1 MVVVNKNNLRMK
13 NLFVLVLV
21 AATLFSCSSVEQHRA
36 AIEEV
41 STMWS
46 EMTPKVEEM
55 VQNCTQLNTNWE
67 SMAAFVTPVSEDMD
81 ETVAAEVEAVNM
93 EYKENAKSVRTMMD
107 EMTTYVA
114 SMKEK
119 GAVVQTMVDG
129 LAAGQIEGDVVAMT
143 ADAKTMMEE
152 ATMKMEEWTSKM
164 NEYSA
169 VATQMAEKMMPVE
182 EATETGEM

>member
-1 MVVVNKNNLRMK
+1 MK
-13 NLFVLVLV
+13 NLFVLVFV
-21 AATLFSCSSVEQHRA
+21 AATLFSCSNVEQHRA

-46 EMTPKVEEM
+46 EMMPKVDEL
-55 VQNCTQLNTNWE
+55 VQNCSQLNSNWE
-67 SMAAFVTPVSEDMD
+67 SMASMVTPVSEDMD
-81 ETVAAEVEAVNM
+81 ETVAAEVEAMNM
-93 EYKENAKSVRTMMD
+93 EYMDNAKSVKSMME
-107 EMTTYVA
+107 EMTAYVS

-169 VATQMAEKMMPVE
+169 VATQMAEKMMPA
-182 EATETGEM
+182 EATEEAGEM